1 MANEEKNGRSSTP
14 PWEVKKSGIKRG
26 LVRKSILWILGLG
39 LLAVVA
45 WGLRPRPIEVELGT
59 VRTGPLTVFVTEE
72 GKTRIRNR
80 YVVAAPVSGQMQRIA
95 FKAGDEVKEGE
106 TVLTVINAAPL
117 PLLDARSKAQ
127 AEARV
132 ATAEAAQEQARQML
146 EAARTSAQFAK
157 TNWDR
162 VRTNA
167 TPGSISASDRDTI
180 QRESEV
186 REREVRA
193 QEFAQKVAAYEVE
206 QARAALIQATT
217 PATSAGQPVEVKAPV
232 SGRILRVDQESATI
246 IAAGTALVEIGDI
259 ADLEIE
265 AEILSRDAVMIRPG
279 AEVSIEQW
287 GGDKP
292 LKGKVR
298 RVEPAA
304 FTKVSALGVEEQRVI
319 VLCDPDPTEVQNTT
333 LGDRY
338 RVEVRVAVWHED
350 PVLQVPSGALFREG
364 SAWKTFLYE
373 NGKAKNAP
381 VESGRTDGKWTQV
394 LSGLKEGDRVLMHPP
409 DTVKDG
415 VEVTERKA
423 E

>member
-45 WGLRPRPIEVELGT
+45 WGLRPRPIEVELGA
-59 VRTGPLTVFVTEE
+59 VRTGPLTVFVIEE

-80 YVVAAPVSGQMQRIA
+80 YVVAAPVTGQMQRIA

-132 ATAEAAQEQARQML
+132 STAEAAQEQARQML

-246 IAAGTALVEIGDI
+246 ITAGTALVEIGDV

-265 AEILSRDAVMIRPG
+265 VEILSRDAVMIRPG

-319 VLCDPDPTEVQNTT
+319 VLCDPDPAEVQNTT

-350 PVLQVPSGALFREG
+350 SILQVPSGALFREG

-373 NGKAKNAP
+373 NGKAKNSP

-415 VEVTERKA
+415 VEVTERKI